1 MANAVTNTS
10 NEILRGSHRLIYF
23 LPPLEKS
30 FSKLTRRDLGL
41 LGLEPLLDILL
52 PSVDLLRL
60 SQITEEY
67 SSPLVNKD
75 GIELIK
81 PLSYSGHIHQL
92 LLIISASIDYKG
104 WPTINICDVFF
115 VSSNNNMY
123 YTKVAK
129 NRFYSQRTAMTLTPN
144 ALPPLKL
151 KILEMQNLG
160 LRKHLFPVVRITT
173 CRRAG
178 VPPSNRPGIS
188 NKTAIVY
195 ATFFCN
201 FLTATSG
208 VRGQYKFPFS
218 RYPRQ

>member
-1 MANAVTNTS
+1 
-10 NEILRGSHRLIYF
+10 
-23 LPPLEKS
+23 
-30 FSKLTRRDLGL
+30 
-41 LGLEPLLDILL
+41 
-52 PSVDLLRL
+52 
-60 SQITEEY
+60 
-67 SSPLVNKD
+67 
-75 GIELIK
+75 
-81 PLSYSGHIHQL
+81 
-92 LLIISASIDYKG
+92 
-104 WPTINICDVFF
+104 
-115 VSSNNNMY
+115 
-123 YTKVAK
+123 
-129 NRFYSQRTAMTLTPN
+129 MTLTPN

-151 KILEMQNLG
+151 KNLEMRNLG

-195 ATFFCN
+195 DTFFCN